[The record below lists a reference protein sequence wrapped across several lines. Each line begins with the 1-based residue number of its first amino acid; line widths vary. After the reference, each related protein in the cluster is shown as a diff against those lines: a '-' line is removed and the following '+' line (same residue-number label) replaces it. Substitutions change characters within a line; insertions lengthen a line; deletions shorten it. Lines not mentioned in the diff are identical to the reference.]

1 MPKSQLMTRE
11 GARESEERG
20 GGRQPKREGVWVEV
34 FGRQPQELYD
44 FQKSGPQLI
53 GPFVR
58 SIVAAAAVD
67 VVVVET
73 EGGQAKKRGRGG

>member
-1 MPKSQLMTRE
+1 M
-11 GARESEERG
+11 
-20 GGRQPKREGVWVEV
+20 EV

-58 SIVAAAAVD
+58 SIVAAAVD

-73 EGGQAKKRGRGG
+73 EGGQAKKREGGDRR

>member
-1 MPKSQLMTRE
+1 MTRE

-58 SIVAAAAVD
+58 SIVAAAVD
-67 VVVVET
+67 VVVET